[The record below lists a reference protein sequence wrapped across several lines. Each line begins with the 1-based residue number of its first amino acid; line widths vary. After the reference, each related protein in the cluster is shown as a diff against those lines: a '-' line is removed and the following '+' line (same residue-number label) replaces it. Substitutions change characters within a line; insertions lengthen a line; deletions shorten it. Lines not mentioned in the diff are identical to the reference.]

1 MANIVSVTAY
11 QRNQYALK
19 NANGTP
25 ATSGIVFGFPVDTF
39 LAYPCPSGTTANG
52 VTMNSIVEVLPTG
65 LNQTSVYYYT
75 TSTVAQ
81 LNSAANA

>member
-25 ATSGIVFGFPVDTF
+25 ATSGIVFGFPVESF
-39 LAYPCPSGTTANG
+39 LAYPCASGTTANG
-52 VTMNSIVEVLPTG
+52 VTMNSIVEVVPTG

-75 TSTVAQ
+75 NATVAAI
-81 LNSAANA
+81 NSASNA

>member
-11 QRNQYALK
+11 QRNQYPLK
-19 NANGTP
+19 NADGTP

-65 LNQTSVYYYT
+65 LNQVSTYYYT
-75 TSTVAQ
+75 TATVAQ
-81 LNSAANA
+81 INTACNA

>member
-19 NANGTP
+19 NADGTP
-25 ATSGIVFGFPVDTF
+25 ATSGIVFGFPVDSF

-52 VTMNSIVEVLPTG
+52 VTMNTIVEVIPTG

-75 TSTVAQ
+75 TATVAT

>member
-11 QRNQYALK
+11 QRNQYALN

-25 ATSGIVFGFPVDTF
+25 ATSGIAFGFPVESF

-52 VTMNSIVEVLPTG
+52 VTMNTIVEVIPTG

-75 TSTVAQ
+75 TATVAT